1 MYVIIV
7 GLECNFP
14 AKFQIKMNSN
24 DLCDE
29 VLISLRRIVRAVDY
43 QSRQLVRSHG
53 LTSPQTLILKELM
66 QIEEATVGQLADNVS
81 LSKPTVT
88 DILNRLE
95 RRGLV
100 TRTRSDKD
108 KRCIKVRVTPLA
120 RKKLADAPPL
130 LQEEF
135 TRQFS
140 NLEKWEQFQLLGC
153 LNRVA
158 EMLHVRELEASPYLS
173 GDPLSAPSGISQIRT
188 EAEEKND
195 SLAGN
200 TGKLVS
206 KNR

>member
-1 MYVIIV
+1 MK
-7 GLECNFP
+7 LERVFP

-66 QIEEATVGQLADNVS
+66 QTNEATVGQLADNVN

-100 TRTRSDKD
+100 TRTRSDTD
-108 KRCIKVRVTPLA
+108 KRCIKVRVTALA
-120 RKKLADAPPL
+120 CEKLADAPPL

-153 LNRVA
+153 LNRIA

-173 GDPLSAPSGISQIRT
+173 GGPLSAPAEMTQIGSQPG
-188 EAEEKND
+188 EDDD
-195 SLAGN
+195 SLADN
-200 TGKLVS
+200 TGKVVS
-206 KNR
+206 KNG